1 MTSKPGRGSHKCQ
14 YPCCMSSCPP
24 QQHPWGLEKGK
35 AKGRKKVRKM
45 MKERGERKEKGQTV
59 VKKLRLVGVGH

>member
-1 MTSKPGRGSHKCQ
+1 
-14 YPCCMSSCPP
+14 MSSCPP